1 MIQPPLIA
9 QSVEAIY
16 KKNKDINFLSEVV
29 PKLKKYYTW
38 LAENRD
44 PDKDGLISII
54 SPYEAGMDQS
64 SSFDPVMEIEG
75 KHALLMSLAGR
86 KITFKNMMRNYNLER
101 IFAADYFNVEDVL
114 VNSIYIYNLKILIKL
129 LHEIDMEKDARW
141 FMQKYNLA
149 KSSLLEKCFDKDR
162 KVFFDLYSKEEKVSK
177 ILTIK
182 SLMPLIL
189 DIDKKYADRLVKEH
203 LLNNDEF
210 DLAYPVPTVARS
222 EPSFL
227 PAPPVIAREPI
238 IWRGPTWINT
248 NWYLVKGLQNHGFDV
263 EAKKLIER
271 TLDLIKQSGFREFFN
286 PYTGQGYGAH
296 NFSWSTLV
304 VDMVLQD

>member
-1 MIQPPLIA
+1 
-9 QSVEAIY
+9 
-16 KKNKDINFLSEVV
+16 
-29 PKLKKYYTW
+29 
-38 LAENRD
+38 
-44 PDKDGLISII
+44 
-54 SPYEAGMDQS
+54 
-64 SSFDPVMEIEG
+64 
-75 KHALLMSLAGR
+75 
-86 KITFKNMMRNYNLER
+86 
-101 IFAADYFNVEDVL
+101 
-114 VNSIYIYNLKILIKL
+114 
-129 LHEIDMEKDARW
+129 
-141 FMQKYNLA
+141 
-149 KSSLLEKCFDKDR
+149 
-162 KVFFDLYSKEEKVSK
+162 
-177 ILTIK
+177 
-182 SLMPLIL
+182 MPLIL